1 MISVI
6 IPTLNEEETVAD
18 VINGCKPYA
27 DEILVVDG
35 GSKDCTFSLAQACDV
50 KCIVDD
56 GKGKGAALRQAGKSA
71 NGDIIV
77 FIDADGSHD
86 PTDIPAIIK
95 PIQNGAADHVTA
107 SRLLGGSSELHGGF
121 DEFFRLAGSSF
132 ITACINWRYNVR
144 LSDSQN
150 GFRAIKKSVFLA
162 LDLQSN
168 STTIEQE
175 MIFKTLVNGYR
186 IAEIP
191 SHEYCRKGGVSKV
204 SPARLW
210 HKHLCSLI
218 LGMIALPRIDSKER
232 SCKKV

>member
-1 MISVI
+1 MISII

-18 VINGCKPYA
+18 VIHGCKPYA

-35 GSKDCTFSLAQACDV
+35 GSKDCTFNLAQACDV
-50 KCIVDD
+50 KCMFDD
-56 GKGKGAALRQAGKSA
+56 GKGKGAALRQAVKA
-71 NGDIIV
+71 VDGDIIV

-86 PTDIPAIIK
+86 PRDIPALVK
-95 PIQNGAADHVTA
+95 PIQNGTADHVTA

-132 ITACINWRYNVR
+132 ITACMNWRYNVR

-150 GFRAIKKSVFLA
+150 GFRSIKKSVFLA

-175 MIFKTLVNGYR
+175 MIFKTLANGYR

-204 SPARLW
+204 SPFRLW
-210 HKHLCSLI
+210 HKYLFSLI
-218 LGMIALPRIDSKER
+218 VGLVGLPILEA
-232 SCKKV
+232 KVPAIKPK